1 MKEQWKIYAARI
13 DALSLRERVMVFV
26 AAVFVVVYILFALM
40 IEPAQKR
47 EKLFAAQALQQQTEL
62 QALQQQVQVMGQRL
76 ADPDGAART
85 RRDELQAQISGIDD
99 SLRSMQQSLVP
110 AQRMNT
116 LLQSMLARNPR
127 LQLVSMRTL
136 PLSTLVE
143 KRAATPASPDAPA
156 PQSAQAAQAAPDS
169 ASGEGNVFKH
179 GVEVRIAGSYADL
192 YDYLT
197 RLEKLPAHMF
207 WSRAKLEASNY
218 PRVTLTVTIYT
229 LSLDKAWLQV

>member
-26 AAVFVVVYILFALM
+26 AALVVVVYVLFALM

-47 EKLFAAQALQQQTEL
+47 EKLFAAQALQQQTDV
-62 QALQQQVQVMGQRL
+62 QALQQQLQVMGQRL

-85 RRDELQAQISGIDD
+85 RRDDLQAQISGIDD

-143 KRAATPASPDAPA
+143 KRASAPVAAGA
-156 PQSAQAAQAAPDS
+156 PEAPAAPDN